1 MWNEI
6 RHIWKQNKMP
16 LTKSQKRY
24 LFDQSAVAAVM
35 NFVMNGLMAWLIFR
49 PAETVPVLGGSWFRR

>member
-1 MWNEI
+1 
-6 RHIWKQNKMP
+6 MP

-35 NFVMNGLMAWLIFR
+35 NGLMAWLIFR
-49 PAETVPVLGGSWFRR
+49 PAETVPVFGGDLVSPLTLS

>member
-35 NFVMNGLMAWLIFR
+35 NGLMAWLIFR
-49 PAETVPVLGGSWFRR
+49 PAETVPVLGGDLVSPLTLS